1 MSRTLAAKPILHTT
15 RNTLFVRFTNTRQPD
30 WDWWGRLW
38 PTPGETL
45 RDLGVRP
52 GDSVAEIGCGNGYF
66 ALPAAR
72 IAAPAPV
79 YAVDIDDGLLAEL
92 DHLAAE
98 QALDTL
104 YTIHGDARSLGS
116 NLPEPVDVALIA
128 NTFHGV
134 DDPAAFVE
142 GVAEALVSS
151 GRFVVVNWHARPR
164 EETTVAGEPRGPPTD
179 LRLTPEATTAIVEEA
194 SDLRLVEE
202 VDIPPYH
209 YGVVFRQ

>member
-1 MSRTLAAKPILHTT
+1 M
-15 RNTLFVRFTNTRQPD
+15 RFTNTRQPD

-45 RDLGVRP
+45 RDLGLSP

-79 YAVDIDDGLLAEL
+79 YAVDIDEGLLAEL
-92 DHLAAE
+92 DRLAE
-98 QALDTL
+98 RHEVDTL
-104 YTIHGDARSLGS
+104 HAVHGDARSLPDH
-116 NLPEPVDVALIA
+116 LPEPVDAGLIA

-134 DDPAAFVE
+134 DDPEAFVA
-142 GVAEALVSS
+142 GVVDALASG
-151 GRFVVVNWHARPR
+151 GRFV

-179 LRLTPEATTAIVEEA
+179 LRLSPAETTELVEGA
-194 SDLRLVEE
+194 SDLRE
-202 VDIPPYH
+202 VKRVDVPPYH
-209 YGVVFRQ
+209 YGIVFG